1 MTAPNMIN
9 TATVTG
15 KSTYFNLSTT
25 SSNVV
30 VNATNS
36 STLVKINHLMLAN
49 YNTTTQT
56 GTVVVYRSSSST
68 GYNIITNV
76 SVPSTSTSVILGKDT
91 PVYLEEGD
99 QLMAFS
105 SQSNCL
111 CAVTSYE
118 IIS

>member
-15 KSTYFNLSTT
+15 RSTYFNLQAT

-30 VNATNS
+30 VNNINS

-49 YNTTTQT
+49 YNTSTVT
-56 GTVVVYRSSSST
+56 GTVVVYRASNTT
-68 GYNIITNV
+68 GYNLITNI
-76 SVPSTSTSVILGKDT
+76 SVPSGTTVVILGKDT
-91 PVYLEEGD
+91 PVYMEEGD
-99 QLMAFS
+99 QLMGYAS
-105 SQSNCL
+105 TGNSI